1 MYSRR
6 EFGHVVMAGLPLSLL
21 LGKINAT
28 VDGVRIGA
36 ITYSYNDM
44 PMIAGQDHVDMVI
57 QDCQASGVG
66 LIELMCNHVEP
77 VTEYQM
83 QQAAARAARLA
94 AAATAA
100 GPATGVAPATAPGPG
115 AAGATTGPG
124 AGLGAAPGGAA
135 ARGGAAG
142 GRGQQSPEALKARE
156 ELRQWRL
163 STPMSHFA
171 GIKKKFDDAGITI
184 FAYCVN
190 GMGDDWT
197 AEEIDTMFS
206 QAQTLGATT
215 ISSSTTLSV
224 AQNLVPF
231 VEKHKYPIA
240 FHNHANLTDP
250 NQFATPE
257 SFAKALAM
265 SKYFKINLD
274 IGHFTQA
281 SFDAV
286 PYLQEHHAD
295 ISHLHVKD
303 VKRDGGPILPWGE
316 ADTPIKAVL
325 QLLKQNKWPIPA
337 EVEMEYKVPAGSNC
351 VEEVKKCM
359 AIMKADL
366 A

>member
-6 EFGHVVMAGLPLSLL
+6 EFGQMVMAGLPLSLM
-21 LGKINAT
+21 LGRINPT
-28 VDGVRIGA
+28 VSGVRIGA
-36 ITYSYNDM
+36 ITYSFNDM
-44 PMIAGQDHVDMVI
+44 PNVAGQDHVDMVI
-57 QDCQASGVG
+57 ADCQASGVG

-77 VTEYQM
+77 MTEYQM

-94 AAATAA
+94 AAAAA
-100 GPATGVAPATAPGPG
+100 AAPGSAPGPG
-115 AAGATTGPG
+115 AAGAAPAAAATPG
-124 AGLGAAPGGAA
+124 ATP
-135 ARGGAAG
+135 ARGGGG

-156 ELRQWRL
+156 DLRQWRL

-197 AEEIDTMFS
+197 SEEIDTMFT
-206 QAQTLGATT
+206 QAQTLGAST

-265 SKYFKINLD
+265 SKYFKLNLD

-286 PYLQEHHAD
+286 SYLQEHHAD

-325 QLLKQNKWPIPA
+325 QLLKQTNWPIPA
-337 EVEMEYKVPAGSNC
+337 EVEMEYKVPAGSSC

>member
-6 EFGHVVMAGLPLSLL
+6 EFGQVVMAGLPLSLL
-21 LGKINAT
+21 LGRINPT
-28 VDGVRIGA
+28 VGGVRIGA
-36 ITYSYNDM
+36 ITYSFNDM
-44 PMIAGQDHVDMVI
+44 PNVSGQDHVDMVI
-57 QDCQASGVG
+57 QDCQACGVG
-66 LIELMCNHVEP
+66 LIELMSNHVEP
-77 VTEYQM
+77 VSEYQI

-94 AAATAA
+94 AAATAS
-100 GPATGVAPATAPGPG
+100 GPATAAAPATAGAQG
-115 AAGATTGPG
+115 AAGATAGPG
-124 AGLGAAPGGAA
+124 ATPGGAA
-135 ARGGAAG
+135 ARADGGG

-156 ELRQWRL
+156 DLRQWRL

-197 AEEIDTMFS
+197 AEEIDTMFA

-286 PYLQEHHAD
+286 SYLQEHHAD
-295 ISHLHVKD
+295 VSHLHVKD

-325 QLLKQNKWPIPA
+325 ELLKQNKWPIPA

>member
-6 EFGHVVMAGLPLSLL
+6 EFGGIVAAGLPLALL
-21 LGKINAT
+21 MGRINPT
-28 VDGVRIGA
+28 VGGVRIGA
-36 ITYSYNDM
+36 ITYSFNDM
-44 PMIAGQDHVDMVI
+44 PNIVGQDHVDMVI
-57 QDCQASGVG
+57 ADCQACGVG

-77 VTEYQM
+77 VSEYQM

-94 AAATAA
+94 AATTAA
-100 GPATGVAPATAPGPG
+100 GPGNAPAPG
-115 AAGATTGPG
+115 AAGALSAPTATPG
-124 AGLGAAPGGAA
+124 SSA
-135 ARGGAAG
+135 ARGAAGG

-156 ELRQWRL
+156 DLRQWRL

-171 GIKKKFDDAGITI
+171 GIKKKFNDAGITI

-190 GMGDDWT
+190 GMADDWT
-197 AEEIDTMFS
+197 AEEIDTMFA
-206 QAQTLGATT
+206 QAQTLGAST
-215 ISSSTTLSV
+215 ISSSTTLPV
-224 AQNLVPF
+224 AQSLVPY
-231 VEKHKYPIA
+231 VERHKYPIA

-265 SKYFKINLD
+265 SEYFKINLD

-286 PYLQEHHAD
+286 SYLQEHHAD

-325 QLLKQNKWPIPA
+325 QLLKRNNWPIPA
-337 EVEMEYKVPAGSNC
+337 EVEMEYKVPAGSDC

-366 A
+366 T